1 MNDDNANVDER
12 LPAVRELFKQLGELL
27 FSCSHELARTGGAN
41 WDRAEALFRL
51 AKGADLLR
59 DSVVSLL
66 SNEDAPQRER
76 QVLPGNGRAT
86 PKTSA
91 RGKRPIE
98 TREPVRKK
106 KDGYPKYSVRGDL
119 LAKTGLSRDARNEYE
134 HFVPKKEFDAI
145 ASILAEFSTSKEHFA
160 VEEVQARL
168 DCPSY
173 QIYTVLSLLKAREI
187 LLVPRRGLYSFR
199 AAKTFLPEAANLWET
214 LRSS

>member
-1 MNDDNANVDER
+1 MKDDNANVGEQ
-12 LPAVRELFKQLGELL
+12 LPAVQDLFRQLSDLL

-76 QVLPGNGRAT
+76 QVLSSNGRAT
-86 PKTSA
+86 AKTSA
-91 RGKRPIE
+91 RSKRPIE

-106 KDGYPKYSVRGDL
+106 KDEYPKYSVRGDL
-119 LAKTGLSRDARNEYE
+119 LAKTGLSRDALNEYE
-134 HFVPKKEFDAI
+134 HFVPKREFDAI
-145 ASILAEFSTSKEHFA
+145 ASILAELSTSKKHFA

-173 QIYTVLSLLKAREI
+173 QIYTVLSLLKARKI
-187 LLVPRRGLYSFR
+187 LLVPRRGLYSLR
-199 AAKTFLPEAANLWET
+199 SSKTFLAEAANLWEA

>member
-1 MNDDNANVDER
+1 MAQDGTNFGEQ
-12 LPAVRELFKQLGELL
+12 LPVVRELFSQLGDLL
-27 FSCSHELARTGGAN
+27 FSCSQELARTGGAN

-66 SNEDAPQRER
+66 TNEDALQPER
-76 QVLPGNGRAT
+76 QVLTGNARVT

-91 RGKRPIE
+91 RSKKPIE
-98 TREPVRKK
+98 TGEPVRKR
-106 KDGYPKYSVRGDL
+106 KDEYPKYCVRGDL
-119 LAKTGLSRDARNEYE
+119 LAKTGLRRDARNEYE
-134 HFVPKKEFDAI
+134 HFVSKKEFDAM
-145 ASILAEFSTSKEHFA
+145 ASILAEFSTSKKHFA
-160 VEEVQARL
+160 VAEVRARL

-199 AAKTFLPEAANLWET
+199 AAKTFHAEAANLWEA